1 MKNNLINRKNIDM
14 KYLAI
19 IFFALNVVAGF
30 GQTKA
35 IDYQT
40 VITDPQGDVINLVEV
55 ELQVDLIQDNASGT
69 TVYSETHTTNS
80 GLSGEVSI
88 AIGQGTALGNDFSEV
103 DWEKPHYIEIS
114 VKPEGFTSFIST
126 GTVELLSVPYALFAL
141 NLTCEQGC
149 PGADSNI
156 NGVAGAQG
164 AQGPQGA
171 TGAWGA
177 TGPQGAQG
185 ASGIAGTPGL
195 LTLEATSVVPSNP
208 SSTEMYLD
216 DGTNRPDG
224 VPGFR
229 FYNGSQWIN
238 L

>member
-1 MKNNLINRKNIDM
+1 M

-19 IFFALNVVAGF
+19 IFFALNMVSGF
-30 GQTKA
+30 AQTKA

-40 VITDPQGDVINLVEV
+40 VITDNQGDVINLVEV
-55 ELQVDLIQDNASGT
+55 ELQVDLIQDSANGN
-69 TVYSETHTTNS
+69 TVYSETHTTTS

-88 AIGQGTALGNDFSEV
+88 AIGLGTPLGNNFSEV
-103 DWEKPHYIEIS
+103 NWEKPHYIEIS
-114 VKPEGFTSFIST
+114 VKPEGFTSFIKT

-149 PGADSNI
+149 PGEDSSLSGN
-156 NGVAGAQG
+156 VGAQG
-164 AQGPQGA
+164 PQGPQGPQGA
-171 TGAWGA
+171 TGAQ
-177 TGPQGAQG
+177 GPQGNG
-185 ASGIAGTPGL
+185 GGPGGPGTPGM
-195 LTLEATSVVPSNP
+195 LTLEATSVVPSSP
-208 SSTEMYLD
+208 SSGQMYLD
-216 DGTNRPDG
+216 DGSNRTDG